1 MYSCTAVGSYCK
13 IYWRK
18 ILLAHCRSIE
28 AHLVEAHLVI
38 CPLPTTGYQLL
49 EPLVIGQSSIVE
61 TMGDESVR
69 DINAPGCHR
78 GIVVE
83 RAIIQWWKIQTG
95 LDRSG
100 LDRSGLVVW
109 LLLWCVYACVCGR

>member
-1 MYSCTAVGSYCK
+1 M
-13 IYWRK
+13 
-18 ILLAHCRSIE
+18 
-28 AHLVEAHLVI
+28 I

-49 EPLVIGQSSIVE
+49 EPLVIGLSSIME

-83 RAIIQWWKIQTG
+83 RAIIQRREIQTG
-95 LDRSG
+95 TDQTGPDRTEVNS
-100 LDRSGLVVW
+100 STHT
-109 LLLWCVYACVCGR
+109 C